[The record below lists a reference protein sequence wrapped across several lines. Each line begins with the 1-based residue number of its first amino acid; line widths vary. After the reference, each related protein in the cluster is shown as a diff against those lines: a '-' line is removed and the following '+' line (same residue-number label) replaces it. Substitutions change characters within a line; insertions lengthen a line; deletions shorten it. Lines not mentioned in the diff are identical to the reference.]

1 MEIYPERFVDLY
13 EAYNANNGLRG
24 NIQGIRF
31 ENQYRQKF
39 IYFVSVY
46 FDSHQHNT
54 FTKLCSEIM
63 SIQAKIKLSTDSV
76 V

>member
-1 MEIYPERFVDLY
+1 MDLY
-13 EAYNANNGLRG
+13 EAYKASNRLRG
-24 NIQGIRF
+24 NIQGILF
-31 ENQYRQKF
+31 VIQSQQNF

-46 FDSHQHNT
+46 FDSHQQNT

-63 SIQAKIKLSTDSV
+63 SLQAKIELTTDFV